1 MIYVCSL
8 REMPRHAAALRPSH
22 IVSLID
28 HGYQPPTPAG
38 FPPARHHRVQV
49 HDISDPVEG
58 MVCPVEAD
66 VARLIEFL
74 GQWDGRA
81 PLLVHCYAGISRSMA
96 AALVALVVGAP
107 GREAEAASAMR
118 RVAPHAQPNRRIV
131 ALADAILGRDGRL
144 IAACERMGP
153 ARLLPE
159 GPLVRLDRL
168 L

>member
-22 IVSLID
+22 IVSLVD
-28 HGYQPPTPAG
+28 HDYQPPTPAG
-38 FPPARHHRVQV
+38 FPPAHHHRVQV
-49 HDISDPVEG
+49 HDISDMVEG
-58 MVCPVEAD
+58 MVCPSEAD

-74 GQWDGRA
+74 GRWDGGA
-81 PLLVHCYAGISRSMA
+81 PLLGHCYAGISRSMA
-96 AALVALVVGAP
+96 AALIALVAGAP
-107 GREAEAASAMR
+107 GREAEAASALR
-118 RVAPHAQPNRRIV
+118 RAAPHAQPNRRIV

-144 IAACERMGP
+144 IAARDQMGP
-153 ARLLPE
+153 ARPLTE

>member
-8 REMPRHAAALRPSH
+8 REMPRYAAALRPSH

-28 HGYQPPTPAG
+28 RDYQPPTPSG
-38 FPPARHHRVQV
+38 VPPARHHRVQV

-58 MVCPVEAD
+58 MVCPAEAD

-96 AALVALVVGAP
+96 AALIALVAGAP
-107 GREAEAASAMR
+107 GREAEAAAAMR

-131 ALADAILGRDGRL
+131 ALADTALGCDGRL
-144 IAACERMGP
+144 IAARETMRP
-153 ARLLPE
+153 ARLLTE